1 MKLNQSLNKLQ
12 LILEEHAIN
21 ENEQIQNQIKKKKY
35 KSYVMNVLIKQW
47 KDNETM
53 IKNYSLYRRKNE

>member
-1 MKLNQSLNKLQ
+1 MVKLNQKLNKLQ

-47 KDNETM
+47 KNNDF
-53 IKNYSLYRRKNE
+53 